1 MYSSFRSHFHISTYK
16 NLKNFILRF
25 HDPKVVR
32 PGTGHAFLLNCHYDS
47 AISSPGASDAFVSC
61 AVMLEL
67 SRVLATGNISMHND
81 VIFLFNGAEESILPA
96 SHAFITQHPWSK
108 DVVAFLNLE
117 GAGAGGR
124 MLVFQS
130 GPGASSEILLD
141 AVSSSFERPHAD
153 VFAEELFQ
161 SGIIPSDTD
170 FRIFRDHGLIP
181 GLDMAYVADGYCYH
195 TPFDTE
201 SRISPDCLQKTGED
215 LLAFVST
222 ILNDRRLESI
232 PKLTAKTQTFSV
244 DNQTLVELSSD
255 DVLPSFR
262 PVSEVWT
269 PSWSRQVFF
278 DLWGLK
284 IFASLTKLV
293 FTVMPVL
300 LLYHVYESLNMLSFF
315 IPVMGRAGHNF
326 SSDVFISACI
336 FAILSPLFLF
346 LAGPLLCTSSE
357 TCKNLRLLLVNASL
371 SYAILI
377 NASPYGFPYTV
388 YPSSNADDPS
398 VSPRYQRVAL
408 FHTNR
413 AFRDTPGSN
422 EVTRNDSYVLLL
434 ALDNNGIRYLKPDSY
449 PNSVPSSIL
458 SLISHT
464 ETKQST
470 GLYGG
475 LKELSDAE
483 PVICDR
489 SRPYCAI
496 APMYPYL
503 HYFTDLY
510 HIPAEQH
517 TSAPLTGLRL
527 VSRVL
532 INNSRLPPAYRSWNL
547 TFSII
552 SGPPHTH
559 VLLRTDVPKVR
570 LSNWSFSSGTPV
582 PIPMPLPPR
591 SSKEEKHNTG
601 AHYFLYHI
609 DAAVGVA
616 TELSWKD
623 PWIFWLI
630 VDAITNQKSSTMP
643 HAILLVQPSAKKP
656 DTQGV
661 CKIYEEQ
668 LKRENPNAPTIT
680 YDISQLFQFIDQLAD
695 LSCLEFHEPT
705 YTYVPHPKN
714 WIKENIY
721 VLLRNQAGQ

>member
-1 MYSSFRSHFHISTYK
+1 
-16 NLKNFILRF
+16 
-25 HDPKVVR
+25 
-32 PGTGHAFLLNCHYDS
+32 
-47 AISSPGASDAFVSC
+47 
-61 AVMLEL
+61 ML
-67 SRVLATGNISMHND
+67 
-81 VIFLFNGAEESILPA
+81 IFQA
-96 SHAFITQHPWSK
+96 
-108 DVVAFLNLE
+108 
-117 GAGAGGR
+117 
-124 MLVFQS
+124 

-153 VFAEELFQ
+153 VFAEELFH

-181 GLDMAYVADGYCYH
+181 GLDMAYVADG
-195 TPFDTE
+195 
-201 SRISPDCLQKTGED
+201 
-215 LLAFVST
+215 
-222 ILNDRRLESI
+222 
-232 PKLTAKTQTFSV
+232 
-244 DNQTLVELSSD
+244 
-255 DVLPSFR
+255 
-262 PVSEVWT
+262 
-269 PSWSRQVFF
+269 
-278 DLWGLK
+278 
-284 IFASLTKLV
+284 
-293 FTVMPVL
+293 
-300 LLYHVYESLNMLSFF
+300 
-315 IPVMGRAGHNF
+315 
-326 SSDVFISACI
+326 
-336 FAILSPLFLF
+336 
-346 LAGPLLCTSSE
+346 
-357 TCKNLRLLLVNASL
+357 
-371 SYAILI
+371 
-377 NASPYGFPYTV
+377 
-388 YPSSNADDPS
+388 SNADDPS

-413 AFRDTPGSN
+413 AFRDIPGSN
-422 EVTRNDSYVLLL
+422 EITSNDSYVLLL
-434 ALDNNGIRYLKPDSY
+434 ALDNNGIRYLKPNSY

-464 ETKQST
+464 ETKQSI

-475 LKELSDAE
+475 LRELSDAE

-489 SRPYCAI
+489 LRPYCAI
-496 APMYPYL
+496 APIYPYL

-510 HIPAEQH
+510 HIPATQH
-517 TSAPLTGLRL
+517 TSTPLTGLRL
-527 VSRVL
+527 VSRELVH
-532 INNSRLPPAYRSWNL
+532 NSRLPPAYNSWNL
-547 TFSII
+547 TFSVI

-559 VLLRTDVPKVR
+559 VLLRTDAPKVR
-570 LSNWSFSSGTPV
+570 LSNWSFSSGTHV

-591 SSKEEKHNTG
+591 SSEEGKHNTG

-616 TELSWKD
+616 AGVSWKD

-630 VDAITNQKSSTMP
+630 VDAVTSLESVPYFDVAVAGSTMP

-656 DTQGV
+656 DTRTWSDYETVEQCLEGV

>member
-1 MYSSFRSHFHISTYK
+1 MSSPGFDEKNARLHLQKITSLGPRTAGSVNNELLTPEYMRQALEDVVYLGNKSGLQVNLDEQTAAYSSFRSHFHISTYK

-32 PGTGHAFLLNCHYDS
+32 SGTRHAFLLNCHYDS

-67 SRVLATGNISMHND
+67 SRVLATGNFSMHND

-124 MLVFQS
+124 MLVFQA

-153 VFAEELFQ
+153 VFAEELFH

-201 SRISPDCLQKTGED
+201 SRISRDCLQRTGED

-222 ILNDRRLESI
+222 ILNDQRLESI
-232 PKLTAKTQTFSV
+232 SKLRPKTPTFSA
-244 DNQTLVELSSD
+244 DSQSLIGLSSD

-262 PVSEVWT
+262 PVSEVWA
-269 PSWSRQVFF
+269 PSWTRQVFF

-284 IFASLTKLV
+284 I
-293 FTVMPVL
+293 
-300 LLYHVYESLNMLSFF
+300 
-315 IPVMGRAGHNF
+315 
-326 SSDVFISACI
+326 
-336 FAILSPLFLF
+336 
-346 LAGPLLCTSSE
+346 
-357 TCKNLRLLLVNASL
+357 
-371 SYAILI
+371 
-377 NASPYGFPYTV
+377 
-388 YPSSNADDPS
+388 
-398 VSPRYQRVAL
+398 
-408 FHTNR
+408 
-413 AFRDTPGSN
+413 AFRDIPGSN
-422 EVTRNDSYVLLL
+422 EITSNDSYVLLL
-434 ALDNNGIRYLKPDSY
+434 ALDNNGIRYLKPNSY

-458 SLISHT
+458 SLISHA
-464 ETKQST
+464 ETKQSI

-475 LKELSDAE
+475 LMELSDAE

-489 SRPYCAI
+489 LRPYCAI

-510 HIPAEQH
+510 HIPATKH
-517 TSAPLTGLRL
+517 TSTPHTGLRL
-527 VSRVL
+527 VSRELVH
-532 INNSRLPPAYRSWNL
+532 NSRLPPAYNSWNL
-547 TFSII
+547 TFSVI

-559 VLLRTDVPKVR
+559 VLLRTDAPKVR
-570 LSNWSFSSGTPV
+570 LSDWSFSSGTPV

-591 SSKEEKHNTG
+591 SNEKEKHNTG

-616 TELSWKD
+616 AGVSWKD
-623 PWIFWLI
+623 PWIFWLV
-630 VDAITNQKSSTMP
+630 VDAVTSPESSTMP

-656 DTQGV
+656 DTRTWSDYETVEQCLEGV